1 MSFFNHSRY
10 AIFCF
15 KRFFINEVIG
25 CIFKAA
31 VQKDRNCNSNKNDRE
46 TSPIPPATFSD
57 MERATSDTAPK
68 SKRGITAI
76 TQRKVAT
83 AIFTDADFLHF
94 KNDLPVT
101 K

>member
-31 VQKDRNCNSNKNDRE
+31 VQKDRNCNSNKNEQRNKPDPSGDIFRYGE
-46 TSPIPPATFSD
+46 SNLGHSSQKQKRDYRNNAKKSCYGNFYGRRLSPFQKMIC
-57 MERATSDTAPK
+57 
-68 SKRGITAI
+68 
-76 TQRKVAT
+76 
-83 AIFTDADFLHF
+83 L
-94 KNDLPVT
+94 
-101 K
+101 